1 MFKNI
6 ILLLCV
12 SLIAVACSKTV
23 KGPLSGKKYDVKV
36 GGWSDM
42 DKYRE
47 ARESVEKGDASRED
61 SEECNAA
68 DCPDDDKGGIE

>member
-6 ILLLCV
+6 IILLCV
-12 SLIAVACSKTV
+12 SLLTVACSKTV

-47 ARESVEKGDASRED
+47 ARESVEKDDDARDNSD
-61 SEECNAA
+61 ECNVV
-68 DCPDDDKGGIE
+68 DCPDDVRSGLK